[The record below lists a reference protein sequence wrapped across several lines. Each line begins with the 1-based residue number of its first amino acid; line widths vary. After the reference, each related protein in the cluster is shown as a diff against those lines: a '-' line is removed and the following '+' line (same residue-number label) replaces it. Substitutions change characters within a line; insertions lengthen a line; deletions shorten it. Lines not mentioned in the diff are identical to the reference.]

1 VQDPDSLRGR
11 VALVTGAGS
20 AAGIGLAI
28 ARALARRG
36 ARVAVTATGDHV
48 HERAAELRS
57 DGADTASF
65 VADLTDPDQVARLV
79 AEVTERL
86 GPVDVLVNNAGM
98 AQRGVEEPM
107 TTALTELTPEAW
119 RREIE
124 RSLDTAFHVTRAV
137 APGMAKRGWGR
148 IVFVSSV
155 TGPVV
160 AIEGA
165 APYAAAKGGMEGLM
179 RATALELAGHGVT
192 ANAVAPGWIATA
204 SSPEEELVAGTHTP
218 IGRPGRPEEIGEV
231 VGFLATPAASYV
243 CGTSIVVDGGNTIQ
257 EVKG

>member
-1 VQDPDSLRGR
+1 MQDPDSLRGR

-28 ARALARRG
+28 VRALARRG

-155 TGPVV
+155 TGPIV

>member
-1 VQDPDSLRGR
+1 MQDPDSLRGR

-48 HERAAELRS
+48 HERAAELRA

-218 IGRPGRPEEIGEV
+218 VGRPGRPEEIGEV